1 MGYTTYDFY
10 QNKYYGDSIEESLF
24 PKWESRA
31 EDKLNELTYGNIT
44 DSAME
49 EYGDKIQKATCAL
62 ADLLYQIDFKTSHSS
77 DEKGGNVKSMSSGGR
92 SISFGTN
99 ETLVD
104 KVLGD
109 KTAQNRLCYDT
120 ILEYLSG
127 TGLLYA
133 GWNNGIL

>member
-10 QNKYYGDSIEESLF
+10 KEKYYGDSIEESLF
-24 PKWESRA
+24 PKWNDRA
-31 EDKLNELTYGNIT
+31 SEKLEQLTYGNLT
-44 DSAME
+44 E
-49 EYGDKIQKATCAL
+49 ESLQEYDEKIQKATCAL
-62 ADLLYQIDFKTSHSS
+62 ADLLYRIDYKTSHAS

-99 ETLVD
+99 ETLID

-109 KTAQNRLCYDT
+109 KVAQTRLCRDVVS
-120 ILEYLSG
+120 EYLSG

-133 GWNNGIL
+133 GY

>member
-31 EDKLNELTYGNIT
+31 SDKLNQLTYGHINEDT
-44 DSAME
+44 LKEFDE
-49 EYGDKIQKATCAL
+49 RIQKATCAL
-62 ADLLYQIDFKTSHSS
+62 ADLLYQIDFKTNHAS
-77 DEKGGNVKSMSSGGR
+77 DEKGGTVKSMSSGGR

-104 KVLGD
+104 KVLND
-109 KTAQNRLCYDT
+109 KGAQNRLCYDT
-120 ILEYLSG
+120 VCEYLSG
-127 TGLLYA
+127 TGVLYA
-133 GWNNGIL
+133 GV